1 MLYQKWSPFANLV
14 IYSLF
19 NIVILQ
25 ANTDVLGCRVN
36 SDNTVTVVDG
46 WNPTPNR
53 SPNQL
58 DNTQEGL
65 CTYNTGYINGRISC
79 L

>member
-1 MLYQKWSPFANLV
+1 M
-14 IYSLF
+14 
-19 NIVILQ
+19 NIQFINSIISQ

-36 SDNTVTVVDG
+36 TDNTVTVVDG
-46 WNPTPNR
+46 WNPMPNR

-65 CTYNTGYINGRISC
+65 CTYNTGYTNGRISC

>member
-1 MLYQKWSPFANLV
+1 M
-14 IYSLF
+14 
-19 NIVILQ
+19 
-25 ANTDVLGCRVN
+25 
-36 SDNTVTVVDG
+36 TVVDG
-46 WNPTPNR
+46 WNPIPNH

-65 CTYNTGYINGRISC
+65 CTYNTGYTNGRISC